1 MAPRGLNQNARRN
14 AFFLQQ
20 LLEDFETACVF
31 GGFIDWRNSFWHK
44 RERKRHGV
52 DEFIMI
58 KADDVRRDFFSVVDE
73 QGGDVDF
80 VHGLR
85 LG

>member
-20 LLEDFETACVF
+20 LLEDFETTRVF
-31 GGFIDWRNSFWHK
+31 SGFIDWRNAFWYK

-52 DEFIMI
+52 DDFVMV
-58 KADDVRRDFFSVVDE
+58 KADDISRDFFGMVDE
-73 QGGDVDF
+73 QGNDVDF
-80 VHGLR
+80 MHGRR